1 MRERGRGGGCTGGGD
16 SGWGPGGSQAPGGRW
31 STARHGTKW
40 GRLDGRW
47 LAASAVC
54 PPALAS
60 PTAVPLR
67 QPRSAHPPIRC
78 GGGTVPEMP
87 PVCSPVPR
95 PSNQHCCPH
104 EHRGGW
110 RQADH
115 RLHAQP
121 PPPQGMRAGTPPYG
135 PVAVGRARRA
145 VPHRHR
151 RGDGHRHR
159 RNRRRP
165 LRGGSRRHVGRFPS
179 SGAPPRCKR
188 GRVEK
193 GGSWRWAVRH
203 WAPPPGAAAAATQRR
218 L

>member
-1 MRERGRGGGCTGGGD
+1 MGARAAATAAGDRAAARHQEVVGRQRAMARSGGGWMDGGWPPVLCARPR
-16 SGWGPGGSQAPGGRW
+16 SRRPRRCRCGSQG
-31 STARHGTKW
+31 ARTRRFGAE
-40 GRLDGRW
+40 GERYPR
-47 LAASAVC
+47 C
-54 PPALAS
+54 PPCVARSLNRAIN
-60 PTAVPLR
+60 TA
-67 QPRSAHPPIRC
+67 AHY
-78 GGGTVPEMP
+78 
-87 PVCSPVPR
+87 
-95 PSNQHCCPH
+95 

-121 PPPQGMRAGTPPYG
+121 PPPQGMRAGSPPYG